1 MEENQKN
8 QIITLIQT
16 EKDRLGSFAAVA
28 KKCKVSEATIS
39 LCRNNKWD
47 NVTDEMALRIAQ
59 ELGYKNDNWVICKN
73 TRDFVFVSDTLANA
87 KKKAMFIIISNEAGE
102 GKTTGMENYCNENAA
117 NGAFYIKSREWS
129 SKVLLIKMMTML
141 GMQEPKGYH
150 TADQLI
156 DIVVE
161 ALSERANQLPII
173 CIDEFDKLK
182 PSAKR
187 VWIYLFNALEDRIAV
202 AVAGTE
208 NLKKEIEAGVKYA
221 KQGYDEIESR
231 FGRSYIS
238 LIGSNKTDVQRISQA
253 NGIKDAHILAMIWEE
268 VGKKYKKR
276 PNGKNELVCD
286 DLRRLKRVIQR
297 EKLRA
302 NA

>member
-8 QIITLIQT
+8 QIIALIHS

-28 KKCKVSEATIS
+28 RKCKVSEATIS
-39 LCRNNKWD
+39 LCRNDKWE
-47 NVTDEMALRIAQ
+47 NVTEEMAMRIAQ
-59 ELGYKNDNWVICKN
+59 ELGFKNDNWVICKN
-73 TRDFVFVSDTLANA
+73 TRDIVFVGDTLSNA

-102 GKTTGMENYCNENAA
+102 GKTTGFENYCSENSA
-117 NGAFYIKSREWS
+117 NGAFYLKSREWS
-129 SKVLLIKMMTML
+129 SKVLLLKMITML
-141 GMQEPKGYH
+141 GVQEPKGYH

-156 DIVVE
+156 DIVIE
-161 ALSERANQLPII
+161 SLSERANIKPII
-173 CIDEFDKLK
+173 CLDEFDKLK

-187 VWIYLFNALEDRIAV
+187 VLIYLFNALEDRIAV

-208 NLKKEIEAGVKYA
+208 NLQKEIRAGVRYA

-238 LIGSNKTDVQRISQA
+238 LMGSNKIDVERICKA
-253 NGIKDAHILAMIWEE
+253 NGIKEVHIVNLIWEE

-276 PNGKNELVCD
+276 PQGKNELVCD

-302 NA
+302 S